1 MPPCGTGVH
10 MPSSIGPSR
19 LEAAAD
25 QAPGGRR
32 GRDRRGGLSEPRQG
46 CSLGRMSIIEVA
58 ILIVVAGVCGA
69 VGQFL
74 SGYSRGGCPVSFV
87 MGLVGAFFGP
97 RVAAA
102 MGWPEPLILPIG
114 AVPFPV
120 VSSVVGALVLV
131 LIVNI
136 LTHKR
141 KF

>member
-1 MPPCGTGVH
+1 MQLRAH
-10 MPSSIGPSR
+10 
-19 LEAAAD
+19 EHH
-25 QAPGGRR
+25 R
-32 GRDRRGGLSEPRQG
+32 GRHPD
-46 CSLGRMSIIEVA
+46 C
-58 ILIVVAGVCGA
+58 
-69 VGQFL
+69 
-74 SGYSRGGCPVSFV
+74 
-87 MGLVGAFFGP
+87 GAFFGP